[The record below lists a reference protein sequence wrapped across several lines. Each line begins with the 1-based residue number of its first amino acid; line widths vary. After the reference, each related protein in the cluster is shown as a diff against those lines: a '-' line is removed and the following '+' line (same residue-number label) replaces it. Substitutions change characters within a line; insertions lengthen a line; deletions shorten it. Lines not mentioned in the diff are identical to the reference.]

1 MLVLVDEMQRAVPD
15 QSAYLSWAGRQPR
28 VRVLTYPD
36 RPFNFSWVNN
46 WGVDQATGDILCLLN
61 DDTEI
66 ITPSWLEKLVARVSL
81 EGVGA
86 VGPMMYFSNNTIQ
99 HAGVILGLS
108 GVANNVFKFKPKG
121 SSGYFG
127 RACLEQDLS
136 CVTAGCMAV
145 RKEAYRSIGGMN
157 EALAVAFND
166 VDFCIRL
173 RAAGWRIIWTPTV
186 ELYHRESVSVGR
198 HSSSKRAQQLSKEVD
213 MMRRRWGPVLDL
225 DPYYNVNLSLSE
237 PFSLAFPP
245 RQADHTEM
253 IALERDDTPAIP
265 RGHSS
270 FPE

>member
-1 MLVLVDEMQRAVPD
+1 
-15 QSAYLSWAGRQPR
+15 
-28 VRVLTYPD
+28 
-36 RPFNFSWVNN
+36 
-46 WGVDQATGDILCLLN
+46 
-61 DDTEI
+61 
-66 ITPSWLEKLVARVSL
+66 
-81 EGVGA
+81 
-86 VGPMMYFSNNTIQ
+86 MYSNY
-99 HAGVILGLS
+99 
-108 GVANNVFKFKPKG
+108 KPKG

-145 RKEAYRSIGGMN
+145 RKEAYLSIGGMN

-245 RQADHTEM
+245 RQAV
-253 IALERDDTPAIP
+253 ERDERVLKRQQSMVQPKRGIFGSTMDHAYGFDRSVQVACDPMILSAIAP
-265 RGHSS
+265 TMIEP
-270 FPE
+270 FACCA